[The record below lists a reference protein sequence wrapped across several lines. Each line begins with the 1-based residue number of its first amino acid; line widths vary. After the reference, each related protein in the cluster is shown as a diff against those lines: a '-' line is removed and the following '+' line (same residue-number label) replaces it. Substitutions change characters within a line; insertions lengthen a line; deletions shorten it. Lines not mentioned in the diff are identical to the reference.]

1 MFTTGHGCNYVVVTG
16 VESIYFNFDKDEMT
30 RMLGREMI
38 HAEEFEIVQEGSRD
52 WSGMINIQRPDTKD
66 RPTYGTTDTTGRRA
80 KSWDYGQWSIGDKIR
95 LDAFQGEFIRYTS

>member
-52 WSGMINIQRPDTKD
+52 WSGYIKIQWPDQNP
-66 RPTYGTTDTTGRRA
+66 RGRRL
-80 KSWDYGQWSIGDKIR
+80 KSSDENQWSIGDKIR
-95 LDAFQGEFIRYTS
+95 LLSCTGGFIKYNL

>member
-52 WSGMINIQRPDTKD
+52 WSGYIKIQWPDQNP
-66 RPTYGTTDTTGRRA
+66 RGRRLYA
-80 KSWDYGQWSIGDKIR
+80 SDENQWSKGDKIR
-95 LDAFQGEFIRYTS
+95 LLSCTGGFIKYSL